1 MICVLFELLQHMFTA
16 YGGAEVLFELG
27 SYKST
32 IALSRSRG
40 ALKSS
45 YDVNLFNL
53 LYCLEYISLCNPLVH
68 NNQAVSDAF
77 RHVLSGITHKAQKF
91 SGLLSFDEGL
101 NTVLNTGMF

>member
-40 ALKSS
+40 ALK
-45 YDVNLFNL
+45 
-53 LYCLEYISLCNPLVH
+53 
-68 NNQAVSDAF
+68 
-77 RHVLSGITHKAQKF
+77 
-91 SGLLSFDEGL
+91 
-101 NTVLNTGMF
+101 